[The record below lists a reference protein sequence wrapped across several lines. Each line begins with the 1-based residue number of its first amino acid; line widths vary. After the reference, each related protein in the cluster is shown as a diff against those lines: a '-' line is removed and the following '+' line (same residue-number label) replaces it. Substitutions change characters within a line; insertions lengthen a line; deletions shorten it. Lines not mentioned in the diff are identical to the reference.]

1 MYLCKNRNTA
11 MKKKLIVTLLLLS
24 FLGNAQEKKTT
35 YSFTLQQAIEHA
47 VENNYSAINANR
59 DIEIAKQKKWET
71 TASGLPQIT
80 SNLQYLNN
88 LDFQVQGVSGN
99 AFDPTGDPN
108 AISTIAFGTK
118 HNMTASATLNQLIFD
133 GSYIVALQSAKVYLQ
148 VSQNAKEKTA
158 FEIKEMVTNAYGNV
172 LLAKESILILDKN
185 KTTLD
190 KTLFE
195 TTETFKNGLVE
206 EENVEQLQ
214 ITLTQLN
221 SSLSNATKRA
231 EIALN
236 LLKIA
241 MGIDIESEVILTE
254 KLDDLAMQNVDLTV
268 LSETFDSGN
277 SIDYKI
283 QKNQEEVQRLM
294 LKLERFRALPTIGA
308 QLNYGANTFANTF
321 DFLTT
326 DQKWYNYSN
335 FGVNISLPIFSSFR
349 DRARTQQAK
358 IAYEQAKTQL
368 TETEQRLKL
377 QYQQAKTDY
386 EYSIEE
392 YSASKSNLKLAER
405 IEGKQQIKF
414 KEGISSSFEFTEAQ
428 RQLYT
433 AQQNYLQAMIDVMNK
448 KATLDKLT
456 NKK

>member
-1 MYLCKNRNTA
+1 
-11 MKKKLIVTLLLLS
+11 MKQKLILTLLFVSL
-24 FLGNAQEKKTT
+24 FLKAQDKKET
-35 YSFTLQQAIEHA
+35 YSFTLQQAIDHA
-47 VENNYSAINANR
+47 IENNYSSINAKR
-59 DIEIAKQKKWET
+59 DIEAAKQKKWET

-99 AFDPTGDPN
+99 AFNPGGDPN
-108 AISTIAFGTK
+108 EISTIAFGTK
-118 HNMTASATLNQLIFD
+118 HSANASATLNQLIFD
-133 GSYIVALQSAKVYLQ
+133 GSYIVGLQSAKVYLQ
-148 VSQNAKEKTA
+148 ISQNAKEKTDL
-158 FEIKEMVTNAYGNV
+158 EIKEMVTNAYGNV
-172 LLAKESILILDKN
+172 LLARESVLILEKN
-185 KTTLD
+185 KTTLE

-195 TTETFKNGLVE
+195 TSETFKNGLTE

-214 ITLTQLN
+214 ITLTQLK
-221 SSLSNATKRA
+221 SSLSNAQKRA

-236 LLKIA
+236 LLKIS
-241 MGIDIESEVILTE
+241 MGIDINNDVTLTE
-254 KLDDLAMQNVDLTV
+254 KLDDLALKNVDLAV
-268 LSETFDSGN
+268 LSEEFNSQN

-283 QKNQEEVQRLM
+283 QQNNEESKRLL
-294 LKLERFRALPTIGA
+294 LKLERYRALPTVGA
-308 QLNYGANTFANTF
+308 QLNYGANTFSNEF
-321 DFLTT
+321 DIISTQ
-326 DQKWYNYSN
+326 QKWYNYSN
-335 FGVNISLPIFSSFR
+335 FGVNVSLPIFSSFR

-358 IAYEQAKTQL
+358 IAFEQAKTQL

-377 QYQQAKTDY
+377 QFQQAKTDY
-386 EYSIEE
+386 EYSIEQ

-414 KEGISSSFEFTEAQ
+414 KEGLSTSFEFTEAQ

>member
-1 MYLCKNRNTA
+1 
-11 MKKKLIVTLLLLS
+11 MKQKLILTLLFVSL
-24 FLGNAQEKKTT
+24 FLKAQDKKET
-35 YSFTLQQAIEHA
+35 YSFTLQQAIDHA
-47 VENNYSAINANR
+47 IENNYSSINAKR
-59 DIEIAKQKKWET
+59 DIEAAKQKKWET

-99 AFDPTGDPN
+99 AFNPGGDPN
-108 AISTIAFGTK
+108 EISTIAFGTK
-118 HNMTASATLNQLIFD
+118 HSANASATLNQLIFD
-133 GSYIVALQSAKVYLQ
+133 GSYIVGLQSAKVYLQ
-148 VSQNAKEKTA
+148 ISQNAKEKTDL
-158 FEIKEMVTNAYGNV
+158 EIKEMVTNAYGNV
-172 LLAKESILILDKN
+172 LLARESVLILEKN
-185 KTTLD
+185 KTTLE

-195 TTETFKNGLVE
+195 TSETFKNGLTE

-214 ITLTQLN
+214 ITLTQLK
-221 SSLSNATKRA
+221 SSLSNAQKRA

-236 LLKIA
+236 LLKIS
-241 MGIDIESEVILTE
+241 MGIDINNDVTLTE
-254 KLDDLAMQNVDLTV
+254 KLDDLALKNVDLAV
-268 LSETFDSGN
+268 LSEEFNSQN

-283 QKNQEEVQRLM
+283 QQNNEESKRLL

-308 QLNYGANTFANTF
+308 QLNYGANTFSNEF
-321 DFLTT
+321 DILSTQ
-326 DQKWYNYSN
+326 QKWYNYSN
-335 FGVNISLPIFSSFR
+335 FGVNVSLPIFSSFR

-358 IAYEQAKTQL
+358 IAFEQAKTQL

-377 QYQQAKTDY
+377 QFQQAKTDY
-386 EYSIEE
+386 EYSIEQ

-414 KEGISSSFEFTEAQ
+414 KEGLSTSFEFTEAQ

>member
-1 MYLCKNRNTA
+1 
-11 MKKKLIVTLLLLS
+11 MKQKLILTLLFVS
-24 FLGNAQEKKTT
+24 VFLNAQDKKET
-35 YSFTLQQAIEHA
+35 YSFTLQQAIDHA
-47 VENNYSAINANR
+47 IENNYSSINAKR
-59 DIEIAKQKKWET
+59 DIEAAKQKKWET

-99 AFDPTGDPN
+99 AFNPGGDPN
-108 AISTIAFGTK
+108 EISTIAFGTK
-118 HNMTASATLNQLIFD
+118 HSANASATLNQLIFD
-133 GSYIVALQSAKVYLQ
+133 GSYIVGLQSAKVYLQ
-148 VSQNAKEKTA
+148 ISQNAKEKTDL
-158 FEIKEMVTNAYGNV
+158 EIKEIVTNAYGNV
-172 LLAKESILILDKN
+172 LLARESVLILEKN
-185 KTTLD
+185 KTTLE

-195 TTETFKNGLVE
+195 TNETFKNGLTE

-214 ITLTQLN
+214 ITLTQLK
-221 SSLSNATKRA
+221 SSLSNAQKRS

-236 LLKIA
+236 LLKIS
-241 MGIDIESEVILTE
+241 MGIDINNDVTLTE
-254 KLDDLAMQNVDLTV
+254 KLDDLALKNVDLAV
-268 LSETFDSGN
+268 LSEEFNSQN

-283 QKNQEEVQRLM
+283 QQNNEESKRLL
-294 LKLERFRALPTIGA
+294 LKLERYRALPTIGA
-308 QLNYGANTFANTF
+308 QLNYGANTFSNEF
-321 DFLTT
+321 DIISTQ
-326 DQKWYNYSN
+326 QKWYNYSN
-335 FGVNISLPIFSSFR
+335 FGVNVSLPIFSSFR

-358 IAYEQAKTQL
+358 IAFEQAKTQL

-377 QYQQAKTDY
+377 QFQQAKTDY
-386 EYSIEE
+386 EYSIEQ

-414 KEGISSSFEFTEAQ
+414 KEGLSTSFEFTEAQ

-433 AQQNYLQAMIDVMNK
+433 AQQDYLQAMIDVMNK

>member
-1 MYLCKNRNTA
+1 
-11 MKKKLIVTLLLLS
+11 MKQKLILTLLFVSL
-24 FLGNAQEKKTT
+24 FLKAQDKKET
-35 YSFTLQQAIEHA
+35 YSFTLQQAIDHA
-47 VENNYSAINANR
+47 IENNYSSINAKR
-59 DIEIAKQKKWET
+59 DIEAAKQKKWET

-99 AFDPTGDPN
+99 AFNPGGDPN
-108 AISTIAFGTK
+108 EISTIAFGTK
-118 HNMTASATLNQLIFD
+118 HSANASATLNQLIFD
-133 GSYIVALQSAKVYLQ
+133 GSYIVGLQSAKVYLQ
-148 VSQNAKEKTA
+148 ISQNAKEKTDL
-158 FEIKEMVTNAYGNV
+158 EIKEMVTNAYGNV
-172 LLAKESILILDKN
+172 LLARESVLILEKN
-185 KTTLD
+185 KTTLE

-195 TTETFKNGLVE
+195 TSETFKNGLTE

-214 ITLTQLN
+214 ITLTQLK
-221 SSLSNATKRA
+221 SSLSNAQKRA

-236 LLKIA
+236 LLKIS
-241 MGIDIESEVILTE
+241 MGIDINNDVTLTE
-254 KLDDLAMQNVDLTV
+254 KLDDLALKNVDLAV
-268 LSETFDSGN
+268 LSEEFNSQN

-283 QKNQEEVQRLM
+283 QQNNEESKRLL
-294 LKLERFRALPTIGA
+294 LKLERYRALPTVGA
-308 QLNYGANTFANTF
+308 QLNYGANTFSNEF
-321 DFLTT
+321 DIISTQ
-326 DQKWYNYSN
+326 QKWYNYSN
-335 FGVNISLPIFSSFR
+335 FGVNVSLPIFSSFR

-358 IAYEQAKTQL
+358 IAFEQAKTQL

-377 QYQQAKTDY
+377 QFQQAKTDY
-386 EYSIEE
+386 EYSIEQ

-414 KEGISSSFEFTEAQ
+414 KEGLSTSFEFTEAQ

-433 AQQNYLQAMIDVMNK
+433 AQQDYLQAMIDVMNK

>member
-1 MYLCKNRNTA
+1 
-11 MKKKLIVTLLLLS
+11 MKQKLIVTLLLLS
-24 FLGNAQEKKTT
+24 FLGQAQEKQKT
-35 YSFTLQQAIEHA
+35 YSFTLQEAIAYA

-99 AFDPTGDPN
+99 AFDPNGDPN

-118 HNMTASATLNQLIFD
+118 HNMNASATLNQLIFD
-133 GSYIVALQSAKVYLQ
+133 GSYIVALQSSKVYLQ

-172 LLAKESILILDKN
+172 LLAKESVLILDKN
-185 KTTLD
+185 KTTLA

-241 MGIDIESEVILTE
+241 MGIDIESDVILTE

-294 LKLERFRALPTIGA
+294 LKLERFKALPTIGA
-308 QLNYGANTFANTF
+308 QLNYGANTFANKF

-335 FGVNISLPIFSSFR
+335 FGVNISLPIFSSFKN
-349 DRARTQQAK
+349 RAKTQQAK

-433 AQQNYLQAMIDVMNK
+433 AQQNYLQAMINVMNR

>member
-1 MYLCKNRNTA
+1 
-11 MKKKLIVTLLLLS
+11 MKQKLILTLLFVSL
-24 FLGNAQEKKTT
+24 FLKAQDKKET
-35 YSFTLQQAIEHA
+35 YSFTLQQAIDHA
-47 VENNYSAINANR
+47 IENNYSSINAKR
-59 DIEIAKQKKWET
+59 DIEAAKQKKWET

-99 AFDPTGDPN
+99 AFNPGGDPN
-108 AISTIAFGTK
+108 EISTIAFGTK
-118 HNMTASATLNQLIFD
+118 HSANASATLNQLIFD
-133 GSYIVALQSAKVYLQ
+133 GSYIVGLQSAKVYLQ
-148 VSQNAKEKTA
+148 ISQNAKEKTDL
-158 FEIKEMVTNAYGNV
+158 EISETVTNAYGNV
-172 LLAKESILILDKN
+172 LLARESVLILEKN
-185 KTTLD
+185 KTTLE

-195 TTETFKNGLVE
+195 TSETFKNGLTE

-214 ITLTQLN
+214 ITLTQLK
-221 SSLSNATKRA
+221 SSLSNAQKRA

-236 LLKIA
+236 LLKIS
-241 MGIDIESEVILTE
+241 MGIDINNDVTLTE
-254 KLDDLAMQNVDLTV
+254 KLDDLALKNVDLAV
-268 LSETFDSGN
+268 LSEEFNSQN

-283 QKNQEEVQRLM
+283 QQNNEESKRLL

-308 QLNYGANTFANTF
+308 QLNYGANTFSNEF
-321 DFLTT
+321 DILSTQ
-326 DQKWYNYSN
+326 QKWYNYSN
-335 FGVNISLPIFSSFR
+335 FGVNVSLPIFSSFR

-358 IAYEQAKTQL
+358 IAFEQAKTQL

-377 QYQQAKTDY
+377 QFQQAKTDY
-386 EYSIEE
+386 EYSIEQ

-414 KEGISSSFEFTEAQ
+414 KEGLSTSFEFTEAQ

>member
-1 MYLCKNRNTA
+1 
-11 MKKKLIVTLLLLS
+11 MKQKLLLTLLFVS
-24 FLGNAQEKKTT
+24 FFLNAQDKKET
-35 YSFTLQQAIEHA
+35 YSFTLQQAIDHA
-47 VENNYSAINANR
+47 IANNYTAINAKR
-59 DIEIAKQKKWET
+59 DIDAAKQKKWET
-71 TASGLPQIT
+71 TATGLPQIT

-99 AFDPTGDPN
+99 AFNPGGDPN
-108 AISTIAFGTK
+108 EISTIAFGTK
-118 HNMTASATLNQLIFD
+118 HSANASATLNQLIFD
-133 GSYIVALQSAKVYLQ
+133 GSYIVGLQSAKVYLQ
-148 VSQNAKEKTA
+148 ISQNAKEKTDL
-158 FEIKEMVTNAYGNV
+158 EIKEMVTNAYGNV
-172 LLAKESILILDKN
+172 LLSRESVLIFEKN
-185 KTTLD
+185 KTTLE

-195 TTETFKNGLVE
+195 TTETFKNGLTE

-214 ITLTQLN
+214 ITLTQLK
-221 SSLSNATKRA
+221 SSLSNAQKRA

-236 LLKIA
+236 LLKIS
-241 MGIDIESEVILTE
+241 MGIDINNDVTLTE
-254 KLDDLAMQNVDLTV
+254 KLDDLAVKNVDLAI
-268 LSETFDSGN
+268 LSEEFNSQN

-283 QKNQEEVQRLM
+283 QQNNEESKRLL
-294 LKLERFRALPTIGA
+294 LKLERYRALPTVGA
-308 QLNYGANTFANTF
+308 QLNYGANTFSNEF
-321 DFLTT
+321 DIISTQ
-326 DQKWYNYSN
+326 QKWYNYSN
-335 FGVNISLPIFSSFR
+335 FGVNVSLPIFSSFR

-358 IAYEQAKTQL
+358 IAFEQAKTQL

-377 QYQQAKTDY
+377 QFQQAKTDY
-386 EYSIEE
+386 EYSIEQ

-414 KEGISSSFEFTEAQ
+414 KEGLSTSFEFTEAQ

>member
-1 MYLCKNRNTA
+1 
-11 MKKKLIVTLLLLS
+11 MKQKLILTLLFVSL
-24 FLGNAQEKKTT
+24 FLKAQDKKET
-35 YSFTLQQAIEHA
+35 YSFTLQQAIDHA
-47 VENNYSAINANR
+47 IENNYSSINAKR
-59 DIEIAKQKKWET
+59 DIDAAKQKKWET
-71 TASGLPQIT
+71 TATGLPQIT

-99 AFDPTGDPN
+99 AFNPGGDPN
-108 AISTIAFGTK
+108 EISTIAFGTK
-118 HNMTASATLNQLIFD
+118 HSANASATLNQLIFD
-133 GSYIVALQSAKVYLQ
+133 GSYIVGLQSAKVYLQ
-148 VSQNAKEKTA
+148 ISQNAKEKTDL
-158 FEIKEMVTNAYGNV
+158 EIKEMVTNAYGNV
-172 LLAKESILILDKN
+172 LLARESVLILEKN
-185 KTTLD
+185 KTTLE

-195 TTETFKNGLVE
+195 TSETFKNGLTE

-214 ITLTQLN
+214 ITLTQLK
-221 SSLSNATKRA
+221 SSLSNAQKRA

-236 LLKIA
+236 LLKIS
-241 MGIDIESEVILTE
+241 MGIDINNDVTLTE
-254 KLDDLAMQNVDLTV
+254 NLDDLALKNVDLAV
-268 LSETFDSGN
+268 LSEEFNSQN

-283 QKNQEEVQRLM
+283 QQNNEESKRLL
-294 LKLERFRALPTIGA
+294 LKLERYRALPTIGA
-308 QLNYGANTFANTF
+308 QLNYGANTFSNEF
-321 DFLTT
+321 DIISTQ
-326 DQKWYNYSN
+326 QKWYNYSN
-335 FGVNISLPIFSSFR
+335 FGVNVSLPIFSSFR

-358 IAYEQAKTQL
+358 IAFEQAKTQL

-377 QYQQAKTDY
+377 QFQQAKTDY
-386 EYSIEE
+386 EYSIEQ

-414 KEGISSSFEFTEAQ
+414 KEGLSTSFEFTEAQ

>member
-1 MYLCKNRNTA
+1 
-11 MKKKLIVTLLLLS
+11 MKQKLLLTLLFISLLS
-24 FLGNAQEKKTT
+24 KGQNKTEN
-35 YSFTLQQAIEHA
+35 YSFTLQQAIDHA
-47 VENNYSAINANR
+47 IENNYTAINAKR
-59 DIEIAKQKKWET
+59 DIDAAKQKKWET

-80 SNLQYLNN
+80 SNIQYLNN

-99 AFDPTGDPN
+99 AFNPGGDPN

-118 HNMTASATLNQLIFD
+118 HSMNASATLSQLIFD
-133 GSYIVALQSAKVYLQ
+133 GSYIVGLQSAKVYLQ
-148 VSQNAKEKTA
+148 ISQNAKEKTDL
-158 FEIKEMVTNAYGNV
+158 EIKELVTNAYGNV
-172 LLAKESILILDKN
+172 LLARESVSILEKN
-185 KTTLD
+185 KATLE

-195 TTETFKNGLVE
+195 TNETYKNGLTE

-214 ITLTQLN
+214 ITLTQLT
-221 SSLSNATKRA
+221 SSLSNAKKRA

-236 LLKIA
+236 LLKISV
-241 MGIDIESEVILTE
+241 GIDINNEVTLTD
-254 KLDDLAMQNVDLTV
+254 KLEDLAIKNVDLAL
-268 LSETFDSGN
+268 LSEEFDAEN
-277 SIDYKI
+277 SIDFKI
-283 QKNQEEVQRLM
+283 QENNQESKRLL

-308 QLNYGANTFANTF
+308 QLNYGANTFANQF

-326 DQKWYNYSN
+326 NQKWYNYSN
-335 FGVNISLPIFSSFR
+335 FGVNLSLPIFSSFR

-358 IAYEQAKTQL
+358 IAFEQAKTQL

-377 QYQQAKTDY
+377 QFQQAKTDY
-386 EYSIEE
+386 EFSIEQ

-414 KEGISSSFEFTEAQ
+414 KEGLSTSFEFTEAQ

-448 KATLDKLT
+448 KATLDKIT

>member
-1 MYLCKNRNTA
+1 
-11 MKKKLIVTLLLLS
+11 MKQKLILTLLFVSL
-24 FLGNAQEKKTT
+24 FLKAQDKKET
-35 YSFTLQQAIEHA
+35 YSFTLQQAIDHA
-47 VENNYSAINANR
+47 IENNYSSINAKR
-59 DIEIAKQKKWET
+59 DIEAAKQKKWET

-99 AFDPTGDPN
+99 AFNPGGDPN
-108 AISTIAFGTK
+108 EISTIAFGTK
-118 HNMTASATLNQLIFD
+118 HSANASATLNQLIFD
-133 GSYIVALQSAKVYLQ
+133 GSYIVGLQSAKVYLQ
-148 VSQNAKEKTA
+148 ISQNAKEKTDL
-158 FEIKEMVTNAYGNV
+158 EIKEMVTNAYGNV
-172 LLAKESILILDKN
+172 LLARESVLILEKN
-185 KTTLD
+185 KTTLE

-195 TTETFKNGLVE
+195 TSETFKNGLTE

-214 ITLTQLN
+214 ITLTQLK
-221 SSLSNATKRA
+221 SSLSNAQKRA

-236 LLKIA
+236 LLKIS
-241 MGIDIESEVILTE
+241 MGIDINNDVTLTE
-254 KLDDLAMQNVDLTV
+254 KLDDLAVKNVDLAV
-268 LSETFDSGN
+268 LAEEFNSQN

-283 QKNQEEVQRLM
+283 QQNNEESKRLL
-294 LKLERFRALPTIGA
+294 LKLERYRALPTVGA
-308 QLNYGANTFANTF
+308 QLNYGANTFSNEF
-321 DFLTT
+321 DIISTQ
-326 DQKWYNYSN
+326 QKWYNYSN
-335 FGVNISLPIFSSFR
+335 FGVNVSLPIFSSFR

-358 IAYEQAKTQL
+358 IAFEQAKTQL

-377 QYQQAKTDY
+377 QFQQAKTDY
-386 EYSIEE
+386 EYSIEQ

-414 KEGISSSFEFTEAQ
+414 KEGLSTSFEFTEAQ

>member
-1 MYLCKNRNTA
+1 
-11 MKKKLIVTLLLLS
+11 MKQKLILTLLFVSL
-24 FLGNAQEKKTT
+24 FLKAQDKKET
-35 YSFTLQQAIEHA
+35 YSFTLQQAIDHA
-47 VENNYSAINANR
+47 IENNYSSINAKR
-59 DIEIAKQKKWET
+59 DIDAAKQKKWET

-99 AFDPTGDPN
+99 AFNPGGDPN
-108 AISTIAFGTK
+108 EISTIAFGTK
-118 HNMTASATLNQLIFD
+118 HSANASATLNQLIFD
-133 GSYIVALQSAKVYLQ
+133 GSYIVGLQSAKVYLQ
-148 VSQNAKEKTA
+148 ISQNAKEKTDL
-158 FEIKEMVTNAYGNV
+158 EIKEMVTNAYGNV
-172 LLAKESILILDKN
+172 LLARESVLILEKN
-185 KTTLD
+185 KTTLE

-195 TTETFKNGLVE
+195 TSETFKNGLTE

-214 ITLTQLN
+214 ITLTQLK
-221 SSLSNATKRA
+221 SSLSNAQKRA

-236 LLKIA
+236 LLKIS
-241 MGIDIESEVILTE
+241 MGIDINNDVTLTE
-254 KLDDLAMQNVDLTV
+254 KLDDLALKNVDLAV
-268 LSETFDSGN
+268 LSEEFNSQN

-283 QKNQEEVQRLM
+283 QQNNEESKRLL
-294 LKLERFRALPTIGA
+294 LKLERFRALPTVGA
-308 QLNYGANTFANTF
+308 QLNYGANTFSNEF
-321 DFLTT
+321 DIISTQ
-326 DQKWYNYSN
+326 QKWYNYSN
-335 FGVNISLPIFSSFR
+335 FGVNVSLPIFSSFR

-358 IAYEQAKTQL
+358 IAFEQAKTQL

-377 QYQQAKTDY
+377 QFQQAKTDY
-386 EYSIEE
+386 EYSIEQ

-414 KEGISSSFEFTEAQ
+414 KEGLSTSFEFTEAQ

-433 AQQNYLQAMIDVMNK
+433 AQQDYLQAMIDVLNK

>member
-1 MYLCKNRNTA
+1 
-11 MKKKLIVTLLLLS
+11 MKQKLTIICLIIASVIT
-24 FLGNAQEKKTT
+24 AQESEKKSF
-35 YSFTLQQAIEHA
+35 SFTLQQAIDHA
-47 VENNYSAINANR
+47 IENNYTAMNAKR
-59 DIEIAKQKKWET
+59 DIDAAKQKKWET

-80 SNLQYLNN
+80 SNVQYLNN

-99 AFDPTGDPN
+99 AFNPGGDPN
-108 AISTIAFGTK
+108 AITTIAFGTK
-118 HNMTASATLNQLIFD
+118 HSMNASATLSQLIFD
-133 GSYIVALQSAKVYLQ
+133 GSYIVGLQSAKVYLQ
-148 VSQNAKEKTA
+148 ISENAKEKTDL
-158 FEIKEMVTNAYGNV
+158 EIRELVTNAYGNV
-172 LLAKESILILDKN
+172 LLARESVLIFEKN
-185 KTTLD
+185 KATLE

-195 TTETFKNGLVE
+195 TNETFKNGLTE

-214 ITLTQLN
+214 ITLTQLT
-221 SSLSNATKRA
+221 SSLSNAKKRE

-236 LLKIA
+236 LLKIS
-241 MGIDIESEVILTE
+241 MGIDINNEVILTE
-254 KLDDLAMQNVDLTV
+254 KLDDLATSNVDLAV
-268 LSETFDSGN
+268 LNEQFDANN
-277 SIDYKI
+277 SIDFKI
-283 QKNQEEVQRLM
+283 QKNNEESKRLL

-308 QLNYGANTFANTF
+308 QLNYGANTFANRF

-358 IAYEQAKTQL
+358 IAFEQAKTQV

-386 EYSIEE
+386 EFSIEQ
-392 YSASKSNLKLAER
+392 YGASKSNLKLAER
-405 IEGKQQIKF
+405 IEAKQQVKF
-414 KEGISSSFEFTEAQ
+414 KEGLSTSFEFTEAQ

>member
-1 MYLCKNRNTA
+1 
-11 MKKKLIVTLLLLS
+11 MKQKLTIFCLIIASVIS
-24 FLGNAQEKKTT
+24 AQENEKK
-35 YSFTLQQAIEHA
+35 SFSLTLQQAIDHA
-47 VENNYSAINANR
+47 IENNYTAINAKR
-59 DIEIAKQKKWET
+59 DIEAAKQKKWET

-88 LDFQVQGVSGN
+88 LDFQVQGVTGN
-99 AFDPTGDPN
+99 AFNPGGDPN
-108 AISTIAFGTK
+108 EISTIAFGTK
-118 HNMTASATLNQLIFD
+118 HSMNASATLSQLIFD
-133 GSYIVALQSAKVYLQ
+133 GSYIVGLQSAKVYLQ
-148 VSQNAKEKTA
+148 ISENAKEKTDL
-158 FEIKEMVTNAYGNV
+158 EIREMVTNAYGNV
-172 LLAKESILILDKN
+172 LLARESVLIFEKN
-185 KTTLD
+185 KTTLE

-195 TTETFKNGLVE
+195 TNETFKNGLTE

-221 SSLSNATKRA
+221 SSLSNAKKRE

-236 LLKIA
+236 LLKIS
-241 MGIDIESEVILTE
+241 MGIDINNEVILTE
-254 KLDDLAMQNVDLTV
+254 KLDDLAISNVDLAA
-268 LSETFDSGN
+268 LNEEFDANN
-277 SIDYKI
+277 SIDFKI
-283 QKNQEEVQRLM
+283 QKNNEESKRLL

-308 QLNYGANTFANTF
+308 QLNYGANTFANKF

-335 FGVNISLPIFSSFR
+335 FGVNVSLPIFSSFR

-358 IAYEQAKTQL
+358 IAFEQAKTQL

-386 EYSIEE
+386 EFSIEQ
-392 YSASKSNLKLAER
+392 YGASKSNLKLAER

-414 KEGISSSFEFTEAQ
+414 KEGLSTSFEFTEAQ

>member
-1 MYLCKNRNTA
+1 
-11 MKKKLIVTLLLLS
+11 MKQKLIVTLLLLS
-24 FLGNAQEKKTT
+24 FLGQAQEKQKT
-35 YSFTLQQAIEHA
+35 YSFTLQEAIAYA

-99 AFDPTGDPN
+99 AFDPNGDPN

-118 HNMTASATLNQLIFD
+118 HNMNASATLNQLIFD
-133 GSYIVALQSAKVYLQ
+133 GSYIVALQSSKVYLQ

-172 LLAKESILILDKN
+172 LLAKESVLILDKN
-185 KTTLD
+185 KTTLA

-241 MGIDIESEVILTE
+241 MGIDIESEVVLTE

-268 LSETFDSGN
+268 LSETFDSAN

-294 LKLERFRALPTIGA
+294 LKLERFKALPTIGA
-308 QLNYGANTFANTF
+308 QLNYGANTFANKF

-335 FGVNISLPIFSSFR
+335 FGVNISLPIFSSFKN
-349 DRARTQQAK
+349 RAKTQQAK

-433 AQQNYLQAMIDVMNK
+433 AQQNYLQAMINVMNK

>member
-1 MYLCKNRNTA
+1 
-11 MKKKLIVTLLLLS
+11 MKQKLTIICLIIASVIT
-24 FLGNAQEKKTT
+24 AQESEKKSF
-35 YSFTLQQAIEHA
+35 SFTLQQAIDHA
-47 VENNYSAINANR
+47 IENNYTAINAKR
-59 DIEIAKQKKWET
+59 DIDAAKQKKWET

-80 SNLQYLNN
+80 SNVQYLNN

-99 AFDPTGDPN
+99 AFNPGGDPN
-108 AISTIAFGTK
+108 AITTIAFGTK
-118 HNMTASATLNQLIFD
+118 HSMNASATLSQLIFD
-133 GSYIVALQSAKVYLQ
+133 GSYIVGLQSAKVYLQ
-148 VSQNAKEKTA
+148 ISENAKEKTDL
-158 FEIKEMVTNAYGNV
+158 EIREMVTNAYGNV
-172 LLAKESILILDKN
+172 LLARESVLIFEKN
-185 KTTLD
+185 KATLE

-195 TTETFKNGLVE
+195 TNETFKNGLTE

-214 ITLTQLN
+214 ITLTQLT
-221 SSLSNATKRA
+221 SSLSNAKKRE

-236 LLKIA
+236 LLKIS
-241 MGIDIESEVILTE
+241 MGIDINNEVILTE
-254 KLDDLAMQNVDLTV
+254 KLDDLATSNVDLAA
-268 LSETFDSGN
+268 LNEQFDANN
-277 SIDYKI
+277 SIDFKI
-283 QKNQEEVQRLM
+283 QKNNEESKRLL

-308 QLNYGANTFANTF
+308 QLNYGANTFANRF

-358 IAYEQAKTQL
+358 IAFEQAKTQV

-386 EYSIEE
+386 EFSIEQ
-392 YSASKSNLKLAER
+392 YGASKSNLKLAER
-405 IEGKQQIKF
+405 IEAKQQVKF
-414 KEGISSSFEFTEAQ
+414 KEGLSTSFEFTEAQ

>member
-1 MYLCKNRNTA
+1 
-11 MKKKLIVTLLLLS
+11 MKQKLTIFCLIIASVIS
-24 FLGNAQEKKTT
+24 AQENEKK
-35 YSFTLQQAIEHA
+35 SFSLTLQQAIDHA
-47 VENNYSAINANR
+47 IENNYTAINAKR
-59 DIEIAKQKKWET
+59 DIEAAKQKKWET

-88 LDFQVQGVSGN
+88 LDFQVQGVTGN
-99 AFDPTGDPN
+99 AFNPGGDPN
-108 AISTIAFGTK
+108 EISTIAFGTK
-118 HNMTASATLNQLIFD
+118 HSMNASATLSQLIFD
-133 GSYIVALQSAKVYLQ
+133 GSYIVGLQSAKVYLQ
-148 VSQNAKEKTA
+148 ISENAKEKTDL
-158 FEIKEMVTNAYGNV
+158 EIREMVTNAYGNV
-172 LLAKESILILDKN
+172 LLARESVLIFEKN
-185 KTTLD
+185 KTTLE

-195 TTETFKNGLVE
+195 TNETFKNGLTE

-214 ITLTQLN
+214 ITLIQLN
-221 SSLSNATKRA
+221 SSLSNAKKRE

-236 LLKIA
+236 LLKIS
-241 MGIDIESEVILTE
+241 MGIDINNEVILTE
-254 KLDDLAMQNVDLTV
+254 KLDDLAISNVDLAA
-268 LSETFDSGN
+268 LNEEFDANN
-277 SIDYKI
+277 SIDFKI
-283 QKNQEEVQRLM
+283 QKNNEESKRLL

-308 QLNYGANTFANTF
+308 QLNYGANTFANKF

-335 FGVNISLPIFSSFR
+335 FGVNVSLPIFSSFR

-358 IAYEQAKTQL
+358 IAFEQAKTQL

-386 EYSIEE
+386 EFSIEQ
-392 YSASKSNLKLAER
+392 YGASKSNLKLAER

-414 KEGISSSFEFTEAQ
+414 KEGLSTSFEFTEAQ

>member
-1 MYLCKNRNTA
+1 
-11 MKKKLIVTLLLLS
+11 MKQKLILTLLFVSL
-24 FLGNAQEKKTT
+24 FLKAQDKKET
-35 YSFTLQQAIEHA
+35 YSFTLQQAIDHA
-47 VENNYSAINANR
+47 IENNYTAINSKR
-59 DIEIAKQKKWET
+59 DIEVAKQKKWET
-71 TASGLPQIT
+71 TATGLPQIT

-99 AFDPTGDPN
+99 AFNPGGDPN
-108 AISTIAFGTK
+108 EISTIAFGTK
-118 HNMTASATLNQLIFD
+118 HSANASATLNQLIFD
-133 GSYIVALQSAKVYLQ
+133 GSYIVGLQSAKVYLQ
-148 VSQNAKEKTA
+148 ISQNAKEKTDL
-158 FEIKEMVTNAYGNV
+158 EIKEMVTNAYGNV
-172 LLAKESILILDKN
+172 LLARESVLILEKN
-185 KTTLD
+185 KTTLE

-195 TTETFKNGLVE
+195 TSETFKNGLTE

-214 ITLTQLN
+214 ITLTQLK
-221 SSLSNATKRA
+221 SSLSNAQKRA

-236 LLKIA
+236 LLKIS
-241 MGIDIESEVILTE
+241 MGIDINNDVTLTE
-254 KLDDLAMQNVDLTV
+254 KLDDLALKNVDLAV
-268 LSETFDSGN
+268 LSEEFNSQN

-283 QKNQEEVQRLM
+283 QQNNEESKRLL
-294 LKLERFRALPTIGA
+294 LKLERYRALPTVGA
-308 QLNYGANTFANTF
+308 QLNYGANTFSNEF
-321 DFLTT
+321 DILSTQ
-326 DQKWYNYSN
+326 QKWYNYSN
-335 FGVNISLPIFSSFR
+335 FGVNVSLPIFSSFR

-358 IAYEQAKTQL
+358 IAFEQAKTQL

-377 QYQQAKTDY
+377 QFQQAKTDY
-386 EYSIEE
+386 EYSIEQ

-414 KEGISSSFEFTEAQ
+414 KEGLSTSFEFTEAQ

>member
-1 MYLCKNRNTA
+1 
-11 MKKKLIVTLLLLS
+11 MKQKLTIICLIIASVIT
-24 FLGNAQEKKTT
+24 AQESEKKSF
-35 YSFTLQQAIEHA
+35 SFTLQQAIDHA
-47 VENNYSAINANR
+47 IENNYTAINAKR
-59 DIEIAKQKKWET
+59 DIDAAKQKKWET

-80 SNLQYLNN
+80 SNVQYLNN

-99 AFDPTGDPN
+99 AFNPGGDPN
-108 AISTIAFGTK
+108 AITTIAFGTK
-118 HNMTASATLNQLIFD
+118 HSMNASATLSQLIFD
-133 GSYIVALQSAKVYLQ
+133 GSYIVGLQSAKVYLQ
-148 VSQNAKEKTA
+148 ISENAKEKTDL
-158 FEIKEMVTNAYGNV
+158 EIREMVTNAYGNV
-172 LLAKESILILDKN
+172 LLARESVLIFEKN
-185 KTTLD
+185 KATLE

-195 TTETFKNGLVE
+195 TNETFKNGLTE

-214 ITLTQLN
+214 ITLTQLT
-221 SSLSNATKRA
+221 SSLSNAKKRE

-236 LLKIA
+236 LLKIS
-241 MGIDIESEVILTE
+241 MGIDINNEVILTE
-254 KLDDLAMQNVDLTV
+254 KLDDLATSNVDLAA
-268 LSETFDSGN
+268 LNEQFDANN
-277 SIDYKI
+277 SIDFKI
-283 QKNQEEVQRLM
+283 QKNNEESKRLL

-308 QLNYGANTFANTF
+308 QLNYGANTFANRF

-358 IAYEQAKTQL
+358 IAFEQAKTQV

-386 EYSIEE
+386 EFSIEQ
-392 YSASKSNLKLAER
+392 YGASKSNLKLAER
-405 IEGKQQIKF
+405 IEAKQQVKF
-414 KEGISSSFEFTEAQ
+414 KEGLSTSFEFTEAQ

-433 AQQNYLQAMIDVMNK
+433 AQQNYLQAMIDLMNK

>member
-1 MYLCKNRNTA
+1 
-11 MKKKLIVTLLLLS
+11 MKQKLTIICLIIASVIT
-24 FLGNAQEKKTT
+24 AQESEKKSF
-35 YSFTLQQAIEHA
+35 SFTLQQAIDHA
-47 VENNYSAINANR
+47 IENNYTAINAKR
-59 DIEIAKQKKWET
+59 DIDAAKQKKWET

-80 SNLQYLNN
+80 SNVQYLNN

-99 AFDPTGDPN
+99 AFNPGGDPN
-108 AISTIAFGTK
+108 AITTIAFGTK
-118 HNMTASATLNQLIFD
+118 HSMNASATLSQLIFD
-133 GSYIVALQSAKVYLQ
+133 GSYIVGLQSAKVYLQ
-148 VSQNAKEKTA
+148 ISENAKEKTDL
-158 FEIKEMVTNAYGNV
+158 EIREMVTNAYGNV
-172 LLAKESILILDKN
+172 LLARESVLIFEKN
-185 KTTLD
+185 KATLE

-195 TTETFKNGLVE
+195 TNETFKNGLTE

-214 ITLTQLN
+214 ITLTQLT
-221 SSLSNATKRA
+221 SSLSNAKKRE
-231 EIALN
+231 EISLN
-236 LLKIA
+236 LLKIS
-241 MGIDIESEVILTE
+241 MGIDINNEVILTE
-254 KLDDLAMQNVDLTV
+254 KLDDLATSNVDLAV
-268 LSETFDSGN
+268 LNEQFDANN
-277 SIDYKI
+277 SIDFKI
-283 QKNQEEVQRLM
+283 QKNNEESKRLL

-308 QLNYGANTFANTF
+308 QLNYGANTFANRF

-358 IAYEQAKTQL
+358 IAFEQAKTQV

-386 EYSIEE
+386 EFSIEQ
-392 YSASKSNLKLAER
+392 YGASKSNLKLAER
-405 IEGKQQIKF
+405 IEAKQQVKF
-414 KEGISSSFEFTEAQ
+414 KEGLSTSFEFTEAQ

>member
-1 MYLCKNRNTA
+1 
-11 MKKKLIVTLLLLS
+11 MKQKLTLICLIIAS
-24 FLGNAQEKKTT
+24 VISAQENEKKSF
-35 YSFTLQQAIEHA
+35 SFTLQQAIDHA
-47 VENNYSAINANR
+47 IENNYTAINAKR
-59 DIEIAKQKKWET
+59 DIEAAKQKKWET
-71 TASGLPQIT
+71 TSSGLPQIT

-99 AFDPTGDPN
+99 AFNPGGDPN
-108 AISTIAFGTK
+108 EISTIAFGTK
-118 HNMTASATLNQLIFD
+118 HSMNASATLSQLIFD
-133 GSYIVALQSAKVYLQ
+133 GSYIVGLQSAKVYLQ
-148 VSQNAKEKTA
+148 ISENAKEKTDL
-158 FEIKEMVTNAYGNV
+158 EIREMVTNAYGNV
-172 LLAKESILILDKN
+172 LLARESVLIFEKN
-185 KTTLD
+185 KTTLE

-195 TTETFKNGLVE
+195 TNETFKNGLTE

-221 SSLSNATKRA
+221 SSLSNAKKRE

-236 LLKIA
+236 LLKIS
-241 MGIDIESEVILTE
+241 MGIDINNEVILTE
-254 KLDDLAMQNVDLTV
+254 KLDDLAISNVDLAA
-268 LSETFDSGN
+268 LNEEFDANN
-277 SIDYKI
+277 SIDFKI
-283 QKNQEEVQRLM
+283 QKNNEESKRLL

-308 QLNYGANTFANTF
+308 QLNYGANTFANKF

-335 FGVNISLPIFSSFR
+335 FGVNVSLPIFSSFR

-358 IAYEQAKTQL
+358 IAFEQAKTQL

-386 EYSIEE
+386 EFSIEQ
-392 YSASKSNLKLAER
+392 YGASKSNLKLAER

-414 KEGISSSFEFTEAQ
+414 KEGLSTSFEFTEAQ